1 MHDDIYSKVSMLA
14 LEHIQDKGTRDLF
27 LNKFAILLNDYT
39 IAAASTEIVI
49 YNDQDLN
56 IMNLF
61 LGTKAVEGLS
71 KRSIEFY
78 GRTLAMV
85 KKDFPKP
92 ITELTSN
99 DIRGWLAKGMI
110 ERKWRA
116 NTANNFRHV
125 LMSFYGWAYNE
136 KHISDNPMVRIKEIK
151 GKKQVR
157 TPLTEEEIEQL
168 RNAATVRDR
177 AIIEVL
183 LSTGCRISE
192 LTGLSRKDV
201 DFRSGKAKVLGKGN
215 KERWVYFNRKAAMY
229 LEKYLNTRTDNEPAL
244 FVQKQTPY
252 RALKNSGVL
261 HMLNKLGN
269 KLGIKK
275 VHPHRFRHTAATT
288 ALRRGMP
295 IEMIQKVLGH
305 EQINTTMIYAH
316 SNMEEVQE
324 NHRKYL
330 N

>member
-1 MHDDIYSKVSMLA
+1 MQDDIFSKVSMLA
-14 LEHIQDKGTRDLF
+14 LEHMPDKDTRDLF

-39 IAAASTEIVI
+39 ITAATTELVV
-49 YNDQDLN
+49 YDDQDLK

-71 KRSIEFY
+71 KRSIQFY
-78 GRTLAMV
+78 GYTLSML
-85 KKDFPKP
+85 KRDFLKP
-92 ITELTSN
+92 ITELTTT
-99 DIRGWLAKGMI
+99 DIRSWLAKGMV
-110 ERKWRA
+110 ERNWKST
-116 NTANNFRHV
+116 TANNFRHV

-136 KHISDNPMVRIKEIK
+136 KHISDNPMVRIKEVK
-151 GKKQVR
+151 GKKQAR

-168 RNAATVRDR
+168 RNAASVRDR

-183 LSTGCRISE
+183 LSTGCRINE

-229 LEKYLNTRTDNEPAL
+229 LERYLDTRKDDSPAL
-244 FVQKQTPY
+244 FVS
-252 RALKNSGVL
+252 KNTKTAITNDGVRNML
-261 HMLNKLGN
+261 HKLGEQ
-269 KLGIKK
+269 LGIKK

-295 IEMIQKVLGH
+295 IEMIQQVLGH

-316 SNMEEVQE
+316 SNVEEVQE